1 MEFHVSLNG
10 CDRAARTVAES
21 FRTISKA
28 ASLAMPGDTV
38 KVHAGT
44 YREWVSPANG
54 GTAEH
59 RIIYASAGDGEVLI
73 TGAEPVS
80 HWTDE
85 GDGA

>member
-1 MEFHVSLNG
+1 
-10 CDRAARTVAES
+10 
-21 FRTISKA
+21 
-28 ASLAMPGDTV
+28 MPGDTV

-59 RIIYASAGDGEVLI
+59 RIVYESAGDGEVVI

-80 HWTDE
+80 DWTDVGGRRVARGSAE
-85 GDGA
+85 YAFHRP

>member
-1 MEFHVSLNG
+1 
-10 CDRAARTVAES
+10 
-21 FRTISKA
+21 
-28 ASLAMPGDTV
+28 MPGDTV

-44 YREWVSPANG
+44 YREWVSTANG

-73 TGAEPVS
+73 TGVEPVS